1 MEKKQPKTAEQRIK
15 EQLEKI
21 KKMAG
26 ITDEK

>member
-1 MEKKQPKTAEQRIK
+1 MEKKQPKTAEERIAIA
-15 EQLEKI
+15 LEKI